1 MESEKVNPVSAAI
14 FRQMRK
20 QLQIQS
26 KYKNVVKCEFHINY
40 ISDEFILRVVDE
52 RGKSSKMVKKVS
64 EQSDLSELLIGKVN
78 DRIKLLKIDAVDLS
92 IDFLTNKQIV
102 DIFGVDKLN
111 SNTKHTFTN
120 LI

>member
-14 FRQMRK
+14 FQQMRK

-26 KYKNVVKCEFHINY
+26 KYKNVVKCEFHIN
-40 ISDEFILRVVDE
+40 
-52 RGKSSKMVKKVS
+52 
-64 EQSDLSELLIGKVN
+64 DLSELLIGKVN

>member
-14 FRQMRK
+14 FQQMRK

-26 KYKNVVKCEFHINY
+26 KYKNVE
-40 ISDEFILRVVDE
+40 
-52 RGKSSKMVKKVS
+52 KVS